1 MWRLVNSKRQKVLAS
16 STHLVEIDLL
26 RQGKPMPMEGG
37 IETNYRILVSRSET
51 RPKAALYGFNL
62 RDNIPQ
68 FSLPLGSEDVEPWVD
83 LQGLLHEI
91 YDQGAYDLRLDYSR
105 AIVPTLSEADA
116 AWVDEVLRQQGLR

>member
-1 MWRLVNSKRQKVLAS
+1 M
-16 STHLVEIDLL
+16 EIDLL

-37 IETNYRILVSRSET
+37 IESNYRILVSRSET

-68 FSLPLGSEDVEPWVD
+68 FLLPLGSEDVEPWVD

-105 AIVPTLSEADA
+105 ALVPALSEANA
-116 AWVDEVLRQQGLR
+116 AWVDDILRQQGLR